1 MTAKFAKVT
10 SKESLGRFRKLQA
23 ENKNLKEVKCYFDFD
38 TDTLY
43 IVPVDEW
50 ATADDYLLSFGEEG
64 YGYIF

>member
-10 SKESLGRFRKLQA
+10 SKESMGRFRKLQS

-38 TDTLY
+38 TDTFY

-50 ATADDYLLSFGEEG
+50 ATADILSFGEED